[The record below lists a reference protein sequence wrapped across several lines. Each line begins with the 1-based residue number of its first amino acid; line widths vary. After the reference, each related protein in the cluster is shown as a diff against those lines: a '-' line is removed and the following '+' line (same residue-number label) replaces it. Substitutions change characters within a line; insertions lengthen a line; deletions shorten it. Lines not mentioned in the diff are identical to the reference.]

1 MGRNVPDYL
10 LGGSDCSPDDEAA
23 GTYERIVGTR
33 GRGPMT
39 TPTPPPPPDGYG
51 AMPPAPNLG
60 TQGGWPPNE
69 SSLAPGGPPPPEKPH
84 NPWPIVIG
92 LSAIAVVLVIG
103 VIVTAAI
110 VILRGEEDPTA
121 GPGPVTVTATPT
133 TSPDPSSAAPAPGG
147 LAADLF
153 EGDWRFKLGDVSMN
167 ATYVASQDYPDCG
180 PIASAALD
188 GKGCRYA
195 AMGIHDAE
203 GGKLRMLRVIYVFGS
218 EAEATTAAE
227 SVKETD
233 IDLPTGSLVQD
244 DVIGK
249 WVAKDSS
256 KAVVV
261 GFVTAQEGVSET
273 TVDDYLHYGTADI
286 AGALI
291 FMDL

>member
-1 MGRNVPDYL
+1 
-10 LGGSDCSPDDEAA
+10 
-23 GTYERIVGTR
+23 
-33 GRGPMT
+33 MT

-51 AMPPAPNLG
+51 AMPPAPNL
-60 TQGGWPPNE
+60 QGGWPPNE
-69 SSLAPGGPPPPEKPH
+69 NSFGTGAPPPPEKPH

-92 LSAIAVVLVIG
+92 LGAIAGVLIIG
-103 VIVTAAI
+103 VIITAGI
-110 VILRGEEDPTA
+110 VILRGEEDPTG

-133 TSPDPSSAAPAPGG
+133 TSPDPSFAAPAPGG

-188 GKGCRYA
+188 RKGCRYA

-203 GGKLRMLRVIYVFGS
+203 GGKLRMLRVIYVFDS
-218 EAEATTAAE
+218 EAKATTAAE
-227 SVKETD
+227 SVEETD
-233 IDLPTGSLVQD
+233 FDLPTGSLIED

-261 GFVTAQEGVSET
+261 GFVTAQKGVSET

>member
-1 MGRNVPDYL
+1 
-10 LGGSDCSPDDEAA
+10 
-23 GTYERIVGTR
+23 
-33 GRGPMT
+33 MT
-39 TPTPPPPPDGYG
+39 TPTPPPPPPDGYG
-51 AMPPAPNLG
+51 AMPPAPDLQPG
-60 TQGGWPPNE
+60 TQPTWPPNE
-69 SSLAPGGPPPPEKPH
+69 NSFAAGEPPPPEKPH

-92 LSAIAVVLVIG
+92 LGAIAGVLIIG
-103 VIVTAAI
+103 VIITAAI
-110 VILRGEEDPTA
+110 VLLRGEEDPTA
-121 GPGPVTVTATPT
+121 KPGPLTVTATPST
-133 TSPDPSSAAPAPGG
+133 SAAPAPGG

-180 PIASAALD
+180 PIASAALEK
-188 GKGCRYA
+188 KGCGYA

-203 GGKLRMLRVIYVFGS
+203 GGKLRMLRVIYVFDS
-218 EAEATTAAE
+218 EAEATAAAE

-233 IDLPTGSLVQD
+233 FDLPTGSLIAD

-261 GFVTAQEGVSET
+261 GFVTAQKGVPET

>member
-1 MGRNVPDYL
+1 
-10 LGGSDCSPDDEAA
+10 
-23 GTYERIVGTR
+23 
-33 GRGPMT
+33 
-39 TPTPPPPPDGYG
+39 
-51 AMPPAPNLG
+51 MPPAPDLG
-60 TQGGWPPNE
+60 PQAGWPVNE
-69 SSLAPGGPPPPEKPH
+69 NSFRAGGPPPEKPR

-92 LSAIAVVLVIG
+92 LGAIAGVLVIG
-103 VIVTAAI
+103 VIISAAI
-110 VILRGEEDPTA
+110 VLLGGDEDPTTR
-121 GPGPVTVTATPT
+121 PGPVTVTATPS
-133 TSPDPSSAAPAPGG
+133 TSPTAPAPGG

-188 GKGCRYA
+188 KKGCRYA

-203 GGKLRMLRVIYVFGS
+203 GGKLRMLRVIYVFDS
-218 EAEATTAAE
+218 EAKATAAAE

-233 IDLPTGSLVQD
+233 FDLPTGSLIAD

-249 WVAKDSS
+249 WVAKDSA

-261 GFVTAQEGVSET
+261 GFVTAQKGVPEA

>member
-1 MGRNVPDYL
+1 
-10 LGGSDCSPDDEAA
+10 
-23 GTYERIVGTR
+23 
-33 GRGPMT
+33 MT
-39 TPTPPPPPDGYG
+39 TPTPPPDGYG
-51 AMPPAPNLG
+51 AMPPAPSFQPG
-60 TQGGWPPNE
+60 PP
-69 SSLAPGGPPPPEKPH
+69 PGGPPPPEKPH

-92 LSAIAVVLVIG
+92 LGAIAVVLILG
-103 VIVTAAI
+103 VIITAGI
-110 VILRGEEDPTA
+110 VLLRGAEDPTA
-121 GPGPVTVTATPT
+121 GPRTGPGTTPPT

-167 ATYVASQDYPDCG
+167 ATYVASRDYPDCG
-180 PIASAALD
+180 PIASAALER
-188 GKGCRYA
+188 KGCGYA

-218 EAEATTAAE
+218 DAEATAAAE

-233 IDLPTGSLVQD
+233 FDLPTGSLIED

-256 KAVVV
+256 KAIVV
-261 GFVTAQEGVSET
+261 GFVTAQQGVSET
-273 TVDDYLHYGTADI
+273 TVDDFLHYGTADI

>member
-1 MGRNVPDYL
+1 M
-10 LGGSDCSPDDEAA
+10 S
-23 GTYERIVGTR
+23 
-33 GRGPMT
+33 

-51 AMPPAPNLG
+51 AMPPAPNLQPG
-60 TQGGWPPNE
+60 TPAGWPANE
-69 SSLAPGGPPPPEKPH
+69 SSFGAGGPPPPEKPH

-92 LSAIAVVLVIG
+92 LGAIAVVLIIG
-103 VIVTAAI
+103 VIITAAI
-110 VILRGEEDPTA
+110 VLLRGEEDPTA
-121 GPGPVTVTATPT
+121 KPGPLTVTATPST
-133 TSPDPSSAAPAPGG
+133 SAAPAPGG

-180 PIASAALD
+180 PIASAALEK
-188 GKGCRYA
+188 KGCGYA

-203 GGKLRMLRVIYVFGS
+203 GGKLRMLRVIYVFDS
-218 EAEATTAAE
+218 EAEATAAAE

-233 IDLPTGSLVQD
+233 FDLPTGSLIED

-261 GFVTAQEGVSET
+261 GFVTAQKGVPET

>member
-1 MGRNVPDYL
+1 
-10 LGGSDCSPDDEAA
+10 
-23 GTYERIVGTR
+23 
-33 GRGPMT
+33 MT

-51 AMPPAPNLG
+51 AMPPAPNLQPG
-60 TQGGWPPNE
+60 TPAGWPANE
-69 SSLAPGGPPPPEKPH
+69 NSFGSGGPPPPEKPR

-92 LSAIAVVLVIG
+92 LGAIAGVLIIG
-103 VIVTAAI
+103 VIITAAI
-110 VILRGEEDPTA
+110 VLLRGEEDPTA
-121 GPGPVTVTATPT
+121 KPGPLTVTATPST
-133 TSPDPSSAAPAPGG
+133 SAAPAPGG

-153 EGDWRFKLGDVSMN
+153 EGDWKFKLGDVSMN

-180 PIASAALD
+180 PIASASLEK
-188 GKGCRYA
+188 KGCGYA

-203 GGKLRMLRVIYVFGS
+203 GGKLRMLRVIYVFDS
-218 EAEATTAAE
+218 EAEATAAAE

-233 IDLPTGSLVQD
+233 FDLPTGSLIED

-261 GFVTAQEGVSET
+261 GFVTAQKGVPET

>member
-1 MGRNVPDYL
+1 
-10 LGGSDCSPDDEAA
+10 
-23 GTYERIVGTR
+23 
-33 GRGPMT
+33 MT

-51 AMPPAPNLG
+51 AMPPAPNLQPG
-60 TQGGWPPNE
+60 TPAGWPPNE
-69 SSLAPGGPPPPEKPH
+69 NSFGAGAPPPPEKTH

-92 LSAIAVVLVIG
+92 LGAIAGVLIIG
-103 VIVTAAI
+103 VIITAAI
-110 VILRGEEDPTA
+110 VLLRGEEDPTA
-121 GPGPVTVTATPT
+121 KPGPLTVTATPST
-133 TSPDPSSAAPAPGG
+133 SAAPAPGG

-153 EGDWRFKLGDVSMN
+153 EGDWKFKLGDVSMN

-180 PIASAALD
+180 PIASAALEK
-188 GKGCRYA
+188 KGCGYA

-203 GGKLRMLRVIYVFGS
+203 GGKLRMLRVIYVFDS
-218 EAEATTAAE
+218 EAEATAAAE

-233 IDLPTGSLVQD
+233 FDLPTGSLIED

-261 GFVTAQEGVSET
+261 GFVTAQKGVPET

>member
-1 MGRNVPDYL
+1 
-10 LGGSDCSPDDEAA
+10 
-23 GTYERIVGTR
+23 
-33 GRGPMT
+33 MT

-51 AMPPAPNLG
+51 AMPPAPNL
-60 TQGGWPPNE
+60 QPGWPANE
-69 SSLAPGGPPPPEKPH
+69 SSFAAGGPPPPGKPH

-92 LSAIAVVLVIG
+92 LGAIAVVLVIG
-103 VIVTAAI
+103 VIITAAI
-110 VILRGEEDPTA
+110 VLIRGEEDPTA
-121 GPGPVTVTATPT
+121 KSGPLTVTATPS
-133 TSPDPSSAAPAPGG
+133 TSATAPAPGG

-180 PIASAALD
+180 PIASAALEK
-188 GKGCRYA
+188 KGCGYA

-203 GGKLRMLRVIYVFGS
+203 GGKLRMLRVIYVFDS
-218 EAEATTAAE
+218 EAEATAAAE

-233 IDLPTGSLVQD
+233 FDLPTGSLVQD

-261 GFVTAQEGVSET
+261 GFVTAQKGVPET

>member
-1 MGRNVPDYL
+1 
-10 LGGSDCSPDDEAA
+10 
-23 GTYERIVGTR
+23 
-33 GRGPMT
+33 
-39 TPTPPPPPDGYG
+39 
-51 AMPPAPNLG
+51 MPPAPNLG
-60 TQGGWPPNE
+60 TQGGWPSNE
-69 SSLAPGGPPPPEKPH
+69 NSFAPGGPPPTEKPH

-92 LSAIAVVLVIG
+92 LGAIAVVLVIG

-218 EAEATTAAE
+218 EAAATAAAE

-249 WVAKDSS
+249 WVAKESA

-261 GFVTAQEGVSET
+261 GFVTGQKGVSET